1 MKYISFVTTV
11 YNEENTISSLLESLF
26 NQTCLP
32 DEVIIV
38 DGDSHDTTVKRIR
51 NFLST
56 LPKNKSLPKVHLISK
71 PCNRSEGRNLGIKMA
86 KGEIIVLTDAGCVL
100 DKHWVE
106 KIVKPFANNS
116 VDAVAGYYAGRT
128 QSIFQQCQ
136 IPYFLVMPDQLNPKH
151 FLPATRSMAIKKQVW
166 EELGGFPEEYSHNED
181 YVFAKKL
188 KKMGKKIVFA
198 GDAIVYWIPKKT
210 LKDCFLMF
218 FRHAYGDAEARI
230 LRPKV
235 VFIFFRYFIVLL
247 LMLSSVIFRLSL
259 ILKFFIVFFLIYIVW
274 SIKKNIK
281 YCSDIKAF
289 FYFPI
294 LQLTADLA
302 IIAGT
307 LGGIFL
313 KNKIKRGKI

>member
-26 NQTCLP
+26 NQTRLP

-38 DGDSHDTTVKRIR
+38 DGDSQDNTVKRIR

-56 LPKNKSLPKVHLISK
+56 LPKNKSLPRVHLISK

-86 KGEIIVLTDAGCVL
+86 KGEIIVLTDAGCIL

-106 KIVKPFANNS
+106 RIIKPFANNS
-116 VDAVAGYYAGRT
+116 VDAVAGYYAGRYQT
-128 QSIFQQCQ
+128 IFQQCQ
-136 IPYFLVMPDQLNPKH
+136 IPYFLVMPDKVNPQN

-166 EELGGFPEEYSHNED
+166 KELGGFPEEFSHNED

-188 KKMGKKIVFA
+188 KKMGKKIAFA
-198 GDAIVYWIPKKT
+198 GDAIVYWLPKKT

-235 VFIFFRYFIVLL
+235 VILFIRYVFIISIFIIGLIKYNQALL
-247 LMLSSVIFRLSL
+247 LGVGAT
-259 ILKFFIVFFLIYIVW
+259 LIYIVW
-274 SIKKNIK
+274 SIQKNIR
-281 YCSDIKAF
+281 YCYRIKSLL
-289 FYFPI
+289 YLPI
-294 LQLTADLA
+294 LQFTADFA
-302 IIAGT
+302 VITATIA
-307 LGGIFL
+307 GIFL
-313 KNKIKRGKI
+313 KRKIKRGRI

>member
-26 NQTCLP
+26 NQTRLP

-38 DGDSHDTTVKRIR
+38 DGDSHDNTVKRIR

-56 LPKNKSLPKVHLISK
+56 LPKNKNLPKVHIISK

-86 KGEIIVLTDAGCVL
+86 KGEIIVLTDAGCIL
-100 DKHWVE
+100 DKHWIE
-106 KIVKPFANNS
+106 RIIKPFTNNS
-116 VDAVAGYYAGRT
+116 VDAVAGYYAGRAQT
-128 QSIFQQCQ
+128 IFQQCQ

-188 KKMGKKIVFA
+188 KRMGKKIAFA
-198 GDAIVYWIPKKT
+198 GDAIVYWLPKKT
-210 LKDCFLMF
+210 VKDCFLMF

-230 LRPKV
+230 FRPKV
-235 VFIFFRYFIVLL
+235 VILFIRYLFILSIFIIGLIKNKQALL
-247 LMLSSVIFRLSL
+247 LGGGAV
-259 ILKFFIVFFLIYIVW
+259 LIYIVW
-274 SIKKNIK
+274 SIQKNIR
-281 YCSDIKAF
+281 YCYQRKSLL
-289 FYFPI
+289 YLPI
-294 LQLTADLA
+294 LQLTADFA
-302 IIAGT
+302 VITGTIA
-307 LGGIFL
+307 GIFL
-313 KNKIKRGKI
+313 RKKIKRGRI